1 MFLCSSVYL
10 YCPSVVALLFCFI
23 LFVRS
28 FVCFFLFFSKPFSS
42 FAAAAAAYVGDCAG
56 ASGRD
61 APQAVNL
68 ILEAVVNWMHQRPRG
83 RRRTMVAGRT
93 SQYVIVGPRAR
104 SADNSHPTLDLFSR
118 GFVLRR
124 RKGRRRWAC

>member
-1 MFLCSSVYL
+1 MDHGVLFSPVVFSSVIFICFSARL
-10 YCPSVVALLFCFI
+10 FTCIVRLLLLFCFV
-23 LFVRS
+23 LFCSFVCL

-83 RRRTMVAGRT
+83 RRRTMVAYRT
-93 SQYVIVGPRAR
+93 S
-104 SADNSHPTLDLFSR
+104 T
-118 GFVLRR
+118 
-124 RKGRRRWAC
+124 